1 MTDSSKPVVPPA
13 EDGRPVKPTVHL
25 KPAIPMTPP
34 AGGVPEGLASFP
46 EDEDLS
52 EERTKVTKIDKS
64 KLPVPNV
71 LNPSGFLVVLYPPTA
86 GLGQRIEI
94 PPGMSVIIGR
104 STECQF
110 QINDD
115 SVSRR
120 HAQVIND
127 GNGVF
132 LVKDLGSTNGTHV
145 NDRPIGQARSLKN
158 GDRLRVGTVLLKFLS
173 GNDIEA
179 DYHKDVYRLTISD
192 ALTETY
198 NKRYLLENMER
209 EIEKARRSRRPLS
222 FVMIDIDKFKLLN
235 DTYGHL
241 VGDLVLREVARR
253 IAGTVRKGEIFARY
267 GGEEFSVILPET
279 PLAGAVEFAERAR
292 SVVASLPFEAEGNRI
307 PVTISLGVAEYKEP
321 FAEIRVEDLIEMADE
336 KLYEAKSLGRNRV
349 RY

>member
-1 MTDSSKPVVPPA
+1 MTDPSKPVVPPPA
-13 EDGRPVKPTVHL
+13 DGRPAKPTVHI
-25 KPAIPMTPP
+25 KPAVRMTPLP
-34 AGGVPEGLASFP
+34 GSVAGLPMLPE
-46 EDEDLS
+46 EDDLS
-52 EERTKVTKIDKS
+52 EERTKVTKLDKS
-64 KLPVPNV
+64 KLPISDMT
-71 LNPSGFLVVLYPPTA
+71 NPSGYLVILYPPTA

-104 STECQF
+104 SAECQF

-120 HAQVIND
+120 HAQVVNE
-127 GNGVF
+127 GNGTF

-145 NDRPIGQARSLKN
+145 NDRPIGQARTLKN

-179 DYHKDVYRLTISD
+179 DYHNDVYRLTISD

-198 NKRYLLENMER
+198 NKRYLMENLER
-209 EIEKARRSRRPLS
+209 EIEKARRSQRVLS
-222 FVMIDIDKFKLLN
+222 FVMLDIDKFKLLN

-253 IAGTVRKGEIFARY
+253 IATTVRKGEVFARY

-292 SVVASLPFEAEGNRI
+292 AVVAASPFEAEGNRI
-307 PVTISLGVAEYKEP
+307 PVTISLGVAEFGFP
-321 FAEIRVEDLIEMADE
+321 FPEIKVEKLIEMADE
-336 KLYEAKSLGRNRV
+336 KLYEAKAAGRNCV
-349 RY
+349 RF